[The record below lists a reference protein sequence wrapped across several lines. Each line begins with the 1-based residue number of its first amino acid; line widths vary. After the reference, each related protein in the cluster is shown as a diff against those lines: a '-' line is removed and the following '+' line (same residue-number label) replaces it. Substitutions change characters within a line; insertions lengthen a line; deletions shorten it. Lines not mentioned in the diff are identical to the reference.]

1 MKCLLSRWM
10 PNSGSQNP
18 LIIASNNV
26 VTPPRAT
33 QETDPQRQSLTY
45 IMSHTPA
52 THTPLNSSD
61 ALLSDAGLVPPVKS
75 HLRMAAKVCTT
86 RMQNVFVFSSTKSS
100 SHPLKIRQTAHS
112 WWTVWAK
119 RLKLSVYG
127 DFYFLVNWKHSGFPY
142 AHPELADERIS
153 YPQITRK
160 TQTKS
165 GEERKTT
172 KRKRGCF
179 VMLGHRPTADE
190 ALVLLILPDSVH
202 KRQCR

>member
-1 MKCLLSRWM
+1 MWLRLRVRLRKLTH
-10 PNSGSQNP
+10 SGSHSPTSCRTHRPHTHPSTLQTH
-18 LIIASNNV
+18 S
-26 VTPPRAT
+26 
-33 QETDPQRQSLTY
+33 SLTPASSPRW
-45 IMSHTPA
+45 SHT
-52 THTPLNSSD
+52 L
-61 ALLSDAGLVPPVKS
+61 GW
-75 HLRMAAKVCTT
+75 RQRCTT

-100 SHPLKIRQTAHS
+100 SHPLKIRQTADS